1 MKHMIHYMKRLFA
14 SSGRKAYVNVV
25 GMAFIGVLDGVAIL
39 MLIPLINSSEM
50 IHLDT
55 EGIPVL
61 ELFNFLNHMP
71 LIQRL
76 SCILGFYVL
85 IVIGQT
91 VLNQRLTLQHAQ
103 LQQSFSLRLRAETYQ
118 LLLQANWHFFTKR
131 RKSDL
136 INTMTIEL
144 ARVIAGLNSTLTL
157 IRSTLF
163 TLVQLAI
170 AFWLSPPMMLF
181 VLVCGGMMVAAMRPF
196 LRRAQGLGH
205 KTSELAQTYLAG
217 ITDQLNGMKDIKSN
231 TLESSR
237 LRWLHS
243 VTDGMMKEQL
253 AYVRLR
259 TSSQM
264 VYKITSASLIAIFL
278 FLSILL
284 FRSQPEQLLLIIV
297 IFSRLWPKF
306 SELQTTMQHMASS
319 IPAFEAL
326 VRLRHDCEEAGEP
339 IRRDG
344 EEAAPLKVS
353 EGIECSQLYF
363 RYNPLESSYALSD
376 VSVQFP
382 ARQMT
387 AIVGRSGAGK
397 STLIDILMGMLK
409 PERGQVLIDGVPLSD
424 GNLASWRESISYV
437 SQEPFLFN
445 ASIRDNLTMVAPA
458 ATEEELWEALAFS
471 SAAEFVM
478 KLPDGLDTLIGDRGA
493 RLSGGER
500 QRIVL
505 ARAIL
510 RKPAVLILDEATSA
524 LDTENEANIQLAI
537 ERMKGRMTIVVIA
550 HRLSTIRNADQ
561 VVVLDGGR
569 LIQSGAF
576 GYLAGDKKGMFQRL
590 LGGQEANSP

>member
-1 MKHMIHYMKRLFA
+1 MMHIFHYMKRLFA
-14 SSGRKAYVNVV
+14 FTGHKAYINVA
-25 GMAFIGVLDGVAIL
+25 GMALIGVLDGFAIL

-50 IHLDT
+50 ISLNT
-55 EGIPVL
+55 EAIPIL
-61 ELFNFLNHMP
+61 ELFSFLNHMP
-71 LIQRL
+71 FVHRL
-76 SCILGFYVL
+76 SVILGFYVL
-85 IVIGQT
+85 IVIGQN
-91 VLNQRLTLQHAQ
+91 LLSQRLTLQHSQ
-103 LQQSFSLRLRAETYQ
+103 FQQSFSLRLRAETYQ
-118 LLLQANWHFFTKR
+118 QLLQANWYFFTKR

-144 ARVIAGLNSTLTL
+144 ARVIAGINYALTL
-157 IRSTLF
+157 IKSSLF
-163 TLVQLAI
+163 TAVQLGI
-170 AFWLSPPMMLF
+170 AFWLSPPMTLF
-181 VLVCGGMMVAAMRPF
+181 VLICGGILAVAMRPF
-196 LRRAQGLGH
+196 LHRAQGLGH

-237 LRWLHS
+237 LRWLYT

-253 AYVRLR
+253 AYVKLR

-264 VYKITSASLIAIFL
+264 VYKITSAALIAIFL

-284 FRSQPEQLLLIIV
+284 FRSHPEQLLLIIL

-306 SELQTTMQHMASS
+306 SELQTTLQQMASS
-319 IPAFEAL
+319 TPAFEAL
-326 VRLRHDCEEAGEP
+326 EQLRQECKEASES

-344 EEAAPLKVS
+344 EQAAPL
-353 EGIECSQLYF
+353 EITDGIQCSQLYF
-363 RYNPLESSYALSD
+363 RYNPLESTYALSD
-376 VSVQFP
+376 VSLRFP

-409 PERGQVLIDGVPLSD
+409 PEQGQVLIDGVPLTEE
-424 GNLASWRESISYV
+424 NLPSWRETMSYV

-445 ASIRDNLTMVAPA
+445 ASIRDNLIMVAPK
-458 ATEEELWEALAFS
+458 ATEEELWESLNFS

-478 KLPDGLDTLIGDRGA
+478 KLPNRLDTMIGDRGA

-510 RKPAVLILDEATSA
+510 RKPSVLILDEATSA
-524 LDTENEANIQLAI
+524 LDTENEAKIQQAI

-561 VVVLDGGR
+561 VVVLNDGK
-569 LIQSGAF
+569 LMQCGAF
-576 GYLAGDKKGMFQRL
+576 GYLAGDKKGMFHRL
-590 LGGQEANSP
+590 LDGQEAKYP